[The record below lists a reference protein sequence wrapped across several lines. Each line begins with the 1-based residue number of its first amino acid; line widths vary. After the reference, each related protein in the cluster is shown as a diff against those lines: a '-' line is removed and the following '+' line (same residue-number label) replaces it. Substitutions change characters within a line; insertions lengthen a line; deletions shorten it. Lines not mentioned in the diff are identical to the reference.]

1 MRGKEGYEE
10 KRREEG
16 EGTLSRLSFR
26 RNLTT
31 RLRVQGRNGISGQ
44 TSRWKIEFFHERTDK
59 WTNRVENVVRIVTR
73 RFFLYTEMI
82 RIARTKKSNYTYQSK
97 FIIIRNDKNRSHT
110 ENVASIKENTARFSK
125 GEILWRGGTNEVER
139 KKEEEE
145 NKSDGK
151 ERLFGR
157 GNDSRARASGQEK
170 TAKER
175 SP

>member
-1 MRGKEGYEE
+1 MDESCRKYC
-10 KRREEG
+10 KNCY
-16 EGTLSRLSFR
+16 SSFFLIHR
-26 RNLTT
+26 DDQNRKNK
-31 RLRVQGRNGISGQ
+31 
-44 TSRWKIEFFHERTDK
+44 KIELLHINQNSLLSVMIKIDH
-59 WTNRVENVVRIVTR
+59 TR
-73 RFFLYTEMI
+73 KMWYP
-82 RIARTKKSNYTYQSK
+82 
-97 FIIIRNDKNRSHT
+97 
-110 ENVASIKENTARFSK
+110 IKENTARFSK

>member
-1 MRGKEGYEE
+1 M
-10 KRREEG
+10 
-16 EGTLSRLSFR
+16 SRLSFR

-31 RLRVQGRNGISGQ
+31 RLRVQGRNAISGQ

>member
-82 RIARTKKSNYTYQSK
+82 TIAQKNRTITYQSK
-97 FIIIRNDKNRSHT
+97 FIIIHNDKNRSHT
-110 ENVASIKENTARFSK
+110 ENV
-125 GEILWRGGTNEVER
+125 V
-139 KKEEEE
+139 
-145 NKSDGK
+145 SDKREHGAV
-151 ERLFGR
+151 FQG
-157 GNDSRARASGQEK
+157 
-170 TAKER
+170 
-175 SP
+175 